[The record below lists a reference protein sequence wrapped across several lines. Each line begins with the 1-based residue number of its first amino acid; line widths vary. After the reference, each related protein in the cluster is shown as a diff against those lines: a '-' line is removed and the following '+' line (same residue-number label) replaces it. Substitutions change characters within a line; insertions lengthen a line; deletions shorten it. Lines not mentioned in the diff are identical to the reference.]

1 MRTILVIL
9 LSISITGCA
18 SFSWLKVRDSALI
31 AARKTAQAAAMAV
44 LQTAV
49 SQLDKE
55 KKGDFLQGLSGAL
68 WTQVPA
74 VINASTVE
82 EIARVWTPDK
92 AHWEELAETLAN
104 DFAAKKPRNKEEVQ
118 AILSAYAEGL
128 YDAAHA
134 AYDPTDESSWGRL
147 TKQESK

>member
-1 MRTILVIL
+1 MQTKSKAVVIL
-9 LSISITGCA
+9 LSAAILSGCA
-18 SFSWLKVRDSALI
+18 SFPWAKVRESALV
-31 AARKTAQAAAMAV
+31 AARKTAMAAAGAV

-74 VINASTVE
+74 IINASTVE

-104 DFAAKKPRNKEEVQ
+104 DFAAKKPRSKEEVQ

-128 YDAAHA
+128 YVATREA
-134 AYDPTDESSWGRL
+134 R
-147 TKQESK
+147 